1 VRIDAL
7 IGAAASRLQ
16 AAGIEAPAREARLLL
31 GHASGLGATRIIAY
45 PEQAIPPDAAQ
56 AFERLVERRVAREPV
71 SRILGR
77 REFWSLGFTITPATL
92 DPRPD
97 SETIVE
103 AALDRI
109 ADRNARLNIVDF
121 GTGTG
126 CLLLALLS
134 ELPQAV
140 GIGIDRSEAAARVAA
155 DNARRLGFADR
166 ARFVVGDWATALAGT
181 VDLIVSNPPYIPAGD
196 IAGLEPEVREHDP
209 LAALAGGP
217 DGLDP
222 YRLLA
227 PETARL
233 LRPGGHVVFEV
244 GQGQA
249 DAVAGFGIAAGLV
262 LRERRADLGGIA
274 RAVVLG
280 KPAGARK

>member
-1 VRIDAL
+1 MIGQL
-7 IGAAASRLQ
+7 IQAAAARLQ
-16 AAGIEAPAREARLLL
+16 AAGIEAPTREARLLL
-31 GHASGLGATRIIAY
+31 GHASGLSPTRIMAY
-45 PEQAIPPDAAQ
+45 PEQAIDEATAT
-56 AFERLVERRVAREPV
+56 AFDRLLDRRVAREPV
-71 SRILGR
+71 ARILGT
-77 REFWSLGFTITPATL
+77 REFWSLDFTVTPATL

-103 AALDRI
+103 AALDCLPDKKL
-109 ADRNARLNIVDF
+109 AHNIIDF

-134 ELPQAV
+134 ELPQAFGV
-140 GIGIDRSEAAARVAA
+140 GVDRSEAAARVA
-155 DNARRLGFADR
+155 DGNARRLGFGDR
-166 ARFVVGDWATALAGT
+166 ARFIVGDWASALAGS

-209 LAALAGGP
+209 LTALVGGT

-249 DAVAGFGIAAGLV
+249 DAVTGFGRAAGLV
-262 LRERRADLGGIA
+262 LREQRADLGGIP
-274 RAVVLG
+274 RAVVFG
-280 KPAGARK
+280 KPAAARK

>member
-1 VRIDAL
+1 MIGAL
-7 IGAAASRLQ
+7 IQAAAARLQ
-16 AAGIEAPAREARLLL
+16 AAGIEAPTREARLLL
-31 GHASGLGATRIIAY
+31 GHASGLTPTRIMAY
-45 PEQAIPPDAAQ
+45 PEHAIDAATVA
-56 AFERLVERRVAREPV
+56 AFQHLVARRVAREPV
-71 SRILGR
+71 ARILGS
-77 REFWSLGFTITPATL
+77 REFWSLNFTVTPATL

-103 AALDRI
+103 AALECL
-109 ADRNARLNIVDF
+109 ADKKSKLSIIDF

-134 ELPQAV
+134 ELPNATGLGV
-140 GIGIDRSEAAARVAA
+140 DRSEAAARVAA
-155 DNARRLGFADR
+155 GNARQLGFADR
-166 ARFVVGDWATALAGT
+166 ARFIVGDWANALAGP

-209 LAALAGGP
+209 LTALVGGA

-249 DAVAGFGIAAGLV
+249 DDVARFGQAAGLV
-262 LRERRADLGGIA
+262 LREQRVDLGGIP

-280 KPAGARK
+280 KPAAQRK

>member
-1 VRIDAL
+1 VIGAL
-7 IGAAASRLQ
+7 IQAAAARLQ
-16 AAGIEAPAREARLLL
+16 AAGIEAPTREARLML
-31 GHASGLGATRIIAY
+31 GHASGLSPTRIMAY
-45 PEQAIPPDAAQ
+45 PEHAIDAATAA
-56 AFERLVERRVAREPV
+56 AFGRLIDRRVAREPV
-71 SRILGR
+71 ARILGT
-77 REFWSLGFTITPATL
+77 REFWSLDFTVTPATL

-103 AALDRI
+103 AALDCLPEKKSNLSI
-109 ADRNARLNIVDF
+109 IDF

-134 ELPQAV
+134 ELPNATGLGV
-140 GIGIDRSEAAARVAA
+140 DRSEAAARVAA
-155 DNARRLGFADR
+155 GNARRLGLAGR
-166 ARFVVGDWATALAGT
+166 AQFIVGDWAQALAGS

-209 LAALAGGP
+209 LTALAGGA

-233 LRPGGHVVFEV
+233 LRPGGHVVFEI

-249 DAVAGFGIAAGLV
+249 DDVAGLGTAAGLV
-262 LRERRADLGGIA
+262 LREQRADLGGIL
-274 RAVVLG
+274 RAVVFA
-280 KPAGARK
+280 KPAAP